1 MSDTNYSNILKK
13 KEKIVLDLLAS
24 SDKDNTVEFK
34 FIQKKLGLK
43 KTQTH
48 TILKKMIARYL
59 INKLKKGQYYI
70 SNQITA
76 ENYINENNIINQIQ
90 IEDKQIPDKKILLLT
105 LPIMIYSMILIV
117 FFKILFSSPI
127 LSFISFFIF
136 IVLMVVLII
145 FGIRF
150 NTEVELK
157 INYDPDFFSQDK
169 YKYLLDKILDH
180 FMNFLNSQSNHLE
193 ELLDK
198 IKIGHFKSISFCIF
212 TLDIFGLAIGF
223 FATILSDLT
232 LFAVTFC
239 FIIVRS
245 LFYWQNSEMNETFNF
260 HSIMFK
266 KIRSKWIRL
275 KLLINTI
282 EIQNLLG
289 KVEFDKFYEKK
300 EEIKR
305 KIEIIDQ
312 GLFKSTKIS
321 GFISFCLSILLLGVF
336 YMPNMIFI
344 PESVLFIL
352 PLILYFTL
360 LLMVVIERRTP
371 EFFYNIEGHLEIIK
385 IYIRCIR
392 LIQRENQ

>member
-1 MSDTNYSNILKK
+1 MSDTNCSNILKK

-34 FIQKKLGLK
+34 VIQKKLGLK

-48 TILKKMIARYL
+48 KILKEMIVRDL

-76 ENYINENNIINQIQ
+76 ENYINETDIINQIQ
-90 IEDKQIPDKKILLLT
+90 IEDKQIPNKKILLLT

-150 NTEVELK
+150 NNEVELK

-180 FMNFLNSQSNHLE
+180 FLNFLNSQSNHLE

-198 IKIGHFKSISFCIF
+198 IKIGLFKSISFCIF
-212 TLDIFGLAIGF
+212 TLDIFGLVIGF
-223 FATILSDLT
+223 FAAILSDLT
-232 LFAVTFC
+232 LFVVTFC

-300 EEIKR
+300 EVIKR

-312 GLFKSTKIS
+312 GLFKSTIIS
-321 GFISFCLSILLLGVF
+321 GFISFCLSILLLGIF
-336 YMPNMIFI
+336 YMPEMIFI

-360 LLMVVIERRTP
+360 LLMVVIKRRTP
-371 EFFYNIEGHLEIIK
+371 EFFYNIEGHLEIIN

-392 LIQRENQ
+392 LIRRENQ

>member
-34 FIQKKLGLK
+34 VIQKKLGLK
-43 KTQTH
+43 KTRTH
-48 TILKKMIARYL
+48 TILKGMIARDL

-76 ENYINENNIINQIQ
+76 ENYINETDILNQIQ
-90 IEDKQIPDKKILLLT
+90 IEDKQIPDKKLLLLI

-117 FFKILFSSPI
+117 FSKILFSSPI

-180 FMNFLNSQSNHLE
+180 FLNFLNSQSNHLE

-198 IKIGHFKSISFCIF
+198 IKIGHFKSIYFCIF

-223 FATILSDLT
+223 FAAILSDLT
-232 LFAVTFC
+232 LFVVTFC

-300 EEIKR
+300 EEIKH

-312 GLFKSTKIS
+312 GLFKSTIIS
-321 GFISFCLSILLLGVF
+321 GFISFCLSILLLGIF
-336 YMPNMIFI
+336 YMPEMIFI

-352 PLILYFTL
+352 PLLFYFTL
-360 LLMVVIERRTP
+360 LLMVVIARRTP
-371 EFFYNIEGHLEIIK
+371 EFSYNIEGHLEIIN

-392 LIQRENQ
+392 LIRRENQ